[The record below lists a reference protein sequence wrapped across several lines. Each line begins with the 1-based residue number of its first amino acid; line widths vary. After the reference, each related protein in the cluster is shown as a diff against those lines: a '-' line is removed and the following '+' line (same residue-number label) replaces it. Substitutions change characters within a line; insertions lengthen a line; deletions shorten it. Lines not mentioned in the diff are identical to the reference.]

1 MTPCFHLFV
10 GRFDAANSFV
20 ACLRYNFGMTFR
32 AFSPLSGAIVASAV
46 LFTVACGGSPEAPAP
61 AATTPPAAAAPAP
74 GVVAIVEPTEGF
86 SSGHISLFR
95 WSPVEGADGY
105 RMRLN
110 ATTDG
115 RLIWESPVLKETEA
129 HLPNTVAMEPEGYVW
144 QVTALKGDAPVA
156 SSVPTR
162 FAVTP

>member
-1 MTPCFHLFV
+1 MT
-10 GRFDAANSFV
+10 
-20 ACLRYNFGMTFR
+20 LRALVPF
-32 AFSPLSGAIVASAV
+32 SGAVATASAL

-61 AATTPPAAAAPAP
+61 AATPAPAAAPAATPAPALSSP
-74 GVVAIVEPTEGF
+74 GVVAIIEPSEGY
-86 SSGHISLFR
+86 SSGHIDLFR
-95 WSPVEGADGY
+95 WSAVEGADAY

-115 RLIWESPVLKETEA
+115 RLIWESPVVKETEA

-144 QVTALKGDAPVA
+144 QVTALKGDAPIA
-156 SSVPTR
+156 QSVPTR

>member
-1 MTPCFHLFV
+1 MT
-10 GRFDAANSFV
+10 
-20 ACLRYNFGMTFR
+20 LRR
-32 AFSPLSGAIVASAV
+32 FSPLSGAIVASALV
-46 LFTVACGGSPEAPAP
+46 FTAACGGSPEAPAP
-61 AATTPPAAAAPAP
+61 AATAAPAAAPAASPATP
-74 GVVAIVEPTEGF
+74 GVVAVIEPSEGF
-86 SSGHISLFR
+86 SSGHISVFR

-115 RLIWESPVLKETEA
+115 RLIWESPVMQETEA

-144 QVTALKGDAPVA
+144 QVTALKGDAVMA
-156 SSVPTR
+156 QSAPTR

>member
-1 MTPCFHLFV
+1 
-10 GRFDAANSFV
+10 
-20 ACLRYNFGMTFR
+20 MTFR
-32 AFSPLSGAIVASAV
+32 ALVPSALAVPAASAL
-46 LFTVACGGSPEAPAP
+46 LFTIACGGSPESPAP
-61 AATTPPAAAAPAP
+61 AATPAPATAPAAPAASAPAAP
-74 GVVAIVEPTEGF
+74 GVVAVIEPSEGF

-95 WSPVEGADGY
+95 WSAVEGADGY

-115 RLIWESPVLKETEA
+115 RVIWESPVVKETET

-144 QVTALKGDAPVA
+144 QVTALKGEAVVA
-156 SSVPTR
+156 QSVPTR

>member
-1 MTPCFHLFV
+1 
-10 GRFDAANSFV
+10 
-20 ACLRYNFGMTFR
+20 MTFR
-32 AFSPLSGAIVASAV
+32 ALTPFFGAVATASAL
-46 LFTVACGGSPEAPAP
+46 LFTIACGGPPEAPAP
-61 AATTPPAAAAPAP
+61 AATPAPTNAPASTPAPSATPAA
-74 GVVAIVEPTEGF
+74 GIVAVIEPSEGF

-115 RLIWESPVLKETEA
+115 RLIWESSVVPETEA

-144 QVTALKGDAPVA
+144 QVTALKGGAPIA
-156 SSVPTR
+156 QSVPTR